1 MVRPMRASV
10 VVAVVVASVVTLAD
24 AASSA
29 APPPRGRAKAAQ
41 KAAPPPSAPSSSSSS
56 LTIVETVEKP
66 SADYQAEIYSGVA
79 LDDAYA
85 KDRGLA
91 KGLVL
96 MVFEKQRR
104 PAFRVPHD
112 KIKKVVRF
120 VAEDGAP
127 VMLVKAV
134 ASPARTKIDVLETDD
149 GWVAVETVT
158 SNGGIFTTSDVYAF
172 AKGASL
178 DQRLAAL
185 GNVPAIARERLR
197 KALVMAVSAK

>member
-10 VVAVVVASVVTLAD
+10 VVAVIVASVVTLAD

-29 APPPRGRAKAAQ
+29 APPRGRAKAAP
-41 KAAPPPSAPSSSSSS
+41 KAAPPSSAPAST
-56 LTIVETVEKP
+56 LTVLETVERPKT
-66 SADYQAEIYSGVA
+66 DYQAEVYSGVA
-79 LDDAYA
+79 LDEPYA

-91 KGLVL
+91 NGLVL

-104 PAFRVPHD
+104 PAFRVPRE
-112 KIKKVVRF
+112 KIKKLVRL

-149 GWVAVETVT
+149 GWIAVETVT
-158 SNGGIFTTSDVYAF
+158 TNGGIFTTSDVYAF

-178 DQRLAAL
+178 DQRFAAL
-185 GNVPAIARERLR
+185 GSVPAIPRERLKR
-197 KALVMAVSAK
+197 ALAMAAAARP